1 MTVTSRTNRAP
12 HCSDALGV
20 LGGPARP
27 PPRSSAVSPLRTMES
42 MIWLQWVFLK
52 SSCSLFVDERKSVLA
67 AFSAS
72 FSGLSVCLRGPALPL
87 ARCLSCSTLI
97 AESCTSSAA
106 RAAAVCLSTA
116 RAGNRGFGR

>member
-1 MTVTSRTNRAP
+1 MRLQLWDIAGQVRSTGVF
-12 HCSDALGV
+12 SDDDDDYGFSAARSLYESATGEADLGIA
-20 LGGPARP
+20 GQER
-27 PPRSSAVSPLRTMES
+27 
-42 MIWLQWVFLK
+42 
-52 SSCSLFVDERKSVLA
+52 ERKSVLA

-72 FSGLSVCLRGPALPL
+72 FSGLSVCLRGPALSL
-87 ARCLSCSTLI
+87 ARCLSCSMLI